1 MNYNSLCNDI
11 FALDKDIRFTGVC
24 DCTGK
29 IKYGGTREGL
39 ISLLSPDEEQKSNL
53 LALERWR
60 LYHRLEGKTG
70 RVRYAME
77 EYEKVK
83 TVTIALPDEHLLLVS
98 LAVDSDHGK
107 IIERIIKLVLSQ
119 YMKDFL

>member
-70 RVRYAME
+70 R
-77 EYEKVK
+77 
-83 TVTIALPDEHLLLVS
+83 S
-98 LAVDSDHGK
+98 SDHGK

-119 YMKDFL
+119 YTKDFL